1 MMMRRQSFPGIRY
14 LSAILIL
21 SYCSRGPSAPDNH
34 DEIPSPF
41 GQTSWTYTSYADCA
55 AIDSDGNLLS
65 GQGNDLV
72 AISTDG
78 SEVWRIEAVKMVSGP
93 VIGPDGSI
101 YISTADSTI
110 LALNADH
117 SARWRIDV
125 GQYLWNPPA
134 IDADGYLYYCT
145 NSGALHKVRPD
156 GTLEWVRQI
165 TTLDWWTRSSPVV
178 DSDGTIYVV
187 SGSLHAI
194 NSDGEILWSYGDR
207 IATRF
212 PAIGPEGTIY
222 LVAQRNRSFLQAVNP
237 DGSLSWEYQLV
248 ASADSGPVIGPEGNI
263 YLLVEDGNGISFLYA
278 WDGNG
283 QILWMFPTDDGSHST
298 PAVGDD
304 GVVYF
309 GTGDPSIDWEIYW
322 RGSSI
327 YAVNPDGTQQWRIET
342 NSPVLASS
350 AIGTDGHIYISADG
364 MLQAI
369 SCSSRGLADSAWPK
383 YRGNSG
389 NTGSK

>member
-1 MMMRRQSFPGIRY
+1 MMMRCRYSFRIRC
-14 LSAILIL
+14 LSVVLVL
-21 SYCSRGPSAPDNH
+21 SCCSQGPSAPDNQ
-34 DEIPSPF
+34 DEIPSPY
-41 GQTSWTYTSYADCA
+41 GQIYWTYTSYADCA
-55 AIDSDGNLLS
+55 AIDSDSNLLC
-65 GQGNDLV
+65 GQGNDFV
-72 AISTDG
+72 ALGTDG
-78 SEVWRIEAVKMVSGP
+78 SEVWRIEAVKMISGP

-101 YISTADSTI
+101 YISAADSTL

-117 SARWRIDV
+117 SERWRINV

-134 IDADGYLYYCT
+134 IDTDGCLYYST
-145 NSGALHKVRPD
+145 NSGALHKVKPD

-178 DSDGTIYVV
+178 DSDGTIYFV
-187 SGSLHAI
+187 SGSLYAI
-194 NSDGEILWSYGDR
+194 TSDGEVLWTFGER
-207 IATRF
+207 ITTRS
-212 PAIGPEGTIY
+212 PAIGLEGAIY
-222 LVAQRNRSFLQAVNP
+222 LVAHRNQSYLQAINP
-237 DGSLSWEYQLV
+237 NGTLKWEYQLV

-278 WDGNG
+278 WDGDG

-309 GTGDPSIDWEIYW
+309 GTGDPWTDWETYW

-327 YAVNPDGTQQWRIET
+327 YAVNLDGTQQWRIET
-342 NSPVLASS
+342 ISPVRASP

-364 MLQAI
+364 VLQAI
-369 SCSSRGLADSAWPK
+369 SCSSRGLAESSWPK

-389 NTGSK
+389 NTGSR